1 MTRMTAKVARTGHL
15 FAVLLILMSI
25 LTGLVTSGSSVV
37 TATANIRPTYKTNT
51 NGTYPENSW
60 QVTGQQNVINQRG
73 GGQVSGWDNNTTWDG
88 DATNNTNSYL
98 KFGDPNNPDYQIR
111 KYAKE
116 TNTPGLYDVYLN
128 VKGNTQQNVKPVD
141 IVLVVDMSGSME
153 GDRADAVRDGI
164 FNFLQQITNAGIGD
178 YVNVGLVGYSSPNYL
193 STKTGIVKVD
203 MKAVSAQGQV
213 AALNGAV
220 KQTFQ
225 GGTFTQ
231 LGIRNGTDML
241 QSDTST
247 NQKMMILLTD
257 GVPTFSYHVTD
268 AIQNNNVVYGT
279 KFSTDM
285 DEPGSTSQLWTWTTE
300 WFGLFKQKTSYS
312 YSAGLSKISNTWPAT
327 LGEAKISKEKGI
339 TLHALGIQLDQD
351 NGYSDTSSNP
361 YMNRETVLTNMKLL
375 ATPGLYQDAS
385 SANDIQKYLQ
395 DRAQNVISEFDTV
408 NNATISDPIGSQF
421 QYNGTVDVKSIGTK
435 SIVKL
440 PTTNMTSNQLNV
452 SDMSLG
458 AGEEVQFHYQVRLN
472 TETNDFKP
480 DYWYQM
486 NGETLLT
493 PKAGAAAVDF
503 GIPSGRAPATTVYV
517 QKQWR
522 QLSNQSLPDTLN
534 VTVQRKVAD
543 GSLDLN
549 WQQTLV
555 LKKADNWKASFT
567 APAYNNQG
575 QSFSYVVKSEDAS
588 GIDLSSF
595 ISSQNM
601 DQQTATLTLTNQQ
614 YGFQFQKKTTD
625 GTDLSAD
632 QLKATQFNLTQYS
645 DNSFQQVSKT
655 NAITST
661 DLQALAPGYYGI
673 QEAAAPTGY
682 QLDGTTYLF
691 QLTSD
696 GQWQYHG
703 TKDNVT
709 SGSVING
716 QQTLNPVG
724 DKSDDFTVTGNHQ
737 QILKLT
743 KYDEPKPSMTLR
755 VIKQDNQSQYL
766 AGAAFTLQ
774 PSAGEA
780 ETITSSAT
788 SEGQAFTTKL
798 IADGTYTMSETKVPD
813 GYQSN
818 PAKIAIQVATTGK
831 QATVTIDGE
840 ALKPGESK
848 NGYTLAIDG
857 STITL
862 QAINQPLAILPHTG
876 GQGYQRLLGIA
887 LGLIS
892 AAFLLL
898 LVVLIKRRVV
908 KQHD

>member
-1 MTRMTAKVARTGHL
+1 MTKMTAKVARTGHL
-15 FAVLLILMSI
+15 FAVLLILMSM

-37 TATANIRPTYKTNT
+37 TAAANIRPTYQTDA
-51 NGTYPENSW
+51 NGTYPTNSW

-73 GGQVSGWDNNTTWDG
+73 GDQVSGWDNNTTWDG
-88 DATNNTNSYL
+88 DATNTTNSYL

-153 GDRADAVRDGI
+153 SNSSGTNRAGAVRTGVK
-164 FNFLQQITNAGIGD
+164 NFLTSIQNAGLGN
-178 YVNVGLVGYSSPNYL
+178 YVNVGLIGFSSPGYIGGK
-193 STKTGIVKVD
+193 SGYISVKLG
-203 MKAVSAQGQV
+203 KAGNASQQQAI
-213 AALNGAV
+213 NGALSPR
-220 KQTFQ
+220 FQ
-225 GGTFTQ
+225 GGTYTQ
-231 LGIRNGTDML
+231 IGLRQGSAML
-241 QSDTST
+241 NADASG
-247 NQKMMILLTD
+247 NKKMMILLTD
-257 GVPTFSYHVTD
+257 GVPTFSNEVINSEWINGTL
-268 AIQNNNVVYGT
+268 YGT
-279 KFSTDM
+279 NFGSSR
-285 DEPGSTSQLWTWTTE
+285 DEPGNTAQLGWPYIDSS
-300 WFGLFKQKTSYS
+300 GNRIYD
-312 YSAGLSKISNTWPAT
+312 TWPAT
-327 LGEAKISKEKGI
+327 LGEAKKAKDSGNEV
-339 TLHALGIQLDQD
+339 HALGIQLADD
-351 NGYSDTSSNP
+351 RK
-361 YMNRETVLTNMKLL
+361 YMTKEKIRQNMQLITNSPDLYEDADSADAVEAYLNNQAKDIIKNFNTVTD
-375 ATPGLYQDAS
+375 G
-385 SANDIQKYLQ
+385 
-395 DRAQNVISEFDTV
+395 
-408 NNATISDPIGSQF
+408 TITDPIGTQF
-421 QYNGTVDVKSIGTK
+421 QYANNQTTVTSVGKQAVPASE
-435 SIVKL
+435 L
-440 PTTNMTSNQLNV
+440 PSAAIQDGQLTVNH
-452 SDMSLG
+452 MNLG
-458 AGEEVQFHYQVRLN
+458 QDQEVQIHYQVRIK
-472 TETNDFKP
+472 TEDAGFKP
-480 DYWYQM
+480 DFWYQM

-543 GSLDLN
+543 GSLDPN

-625 GTDLSAD
+625 GTDLSTD
-632 QLKATQFNLTQYS
+632 QLKAMQFNLTQYS
-645 DNSFQQVSKT
+645 DNSFQQASKT

-661 DLQALAPGYYGI
+661 DLQALAPGYYSI

-724 DKSDDFTVTGNHQ
+724 DKSDDFTVTGVHQ
-737 QILKLT
+737 QILTLT

-755 VIKQDNQSQYL
+755 VIKQDNQTQYL

-788 SEGQAFTTKL
+788 SEGQAFATKL
-798 IADGTYTMSETKVPD
+798 VADGTYTMSETKAPD

-831 QATVTIDGE
+831 EATVTIDGE

>member
-1 MTRMTAKVARTGHL
+1 VTRMTAKVARTGHL
-15 FAVLLILMSI
+15 FAVLLTLMSM

-37 TATANIRPTYKTNT
+37 TATANIRPTYKTNA

-73 GGQVSGWDNNTTWDG
+73 GDQVSGWDNNTTWDG
-88 DATNNTNSYL
+88 DATNTTNSYL

-153 GDRADAVRDGI
+153 SNSSGTNRAGAVRTGVK
-164 FNFLQQITNAGIGD
+164 NFLTSIQNAGLGN
-178 YVNVGLVGYSSPNYL
+178 YVNVGLIGFSSPGYIGGE
-193 STKTGIVKVD
+193 SGYISVKLG
-203 MKAVSAQGQV
+203 KAGNASQQQAING
-213 AALNGAV
+213 ALNPR
-220 KQTFQ
+220 FQ
-225 GGTFTQ
+225 GGTYTQ
-231 LGIRNGTDML
+231 IGLRQGSAML
-241 QSDTST
+241 NADTSG
-247 NQKMMILLTD
+247 NKKMMILLTD
-257 GVPTFSYHVTD
+257 GVPTFSNKVINSEWINGTL
-268 AIQNNNVVYGT
+268 YGT
-279 KFSTDM
+279 NFGSRR
-285 DEPGSTSQLWTWTTE
+285 DEPSDTAQLRWPYTDSSGNTI
-300 WFGLFKQKTSYS
+300 YD
-312 YSAGLSKISNTWPAT
+312 TWPAT
-327 LGEAKISKEKGI
+327 LGEAKNAKDSGNEV
-339 TLHALGIQLDQD
+339 HALGIQLADDRQ
-351 NGYSDTSSNP
+351 
-361 YMNRETVLTNMKLL
+361 YMTKEKIRQNMQLITNSPDLYEDADSADAVEAYLNNQAKDIIKNFNTVTD
-375 ATPGLYQDAS
+375 G
-385 SANDIQKYLQ
+385 
-395 DRAQNVISEFDTV
+395 
-408 NNATISDPIGSQF
+408 TITDPIGTQF
-421 QYNGTVDVKSIGTK
+421 QYANNQATVTSVGKQTVPASE
-435 SIVKL
+435 L
-440 PTTNMTSNQLNV
+440 PSAAIQDGQLTVNH
-452 SDMSLG
+452 MNLG
-458 AGEEVQFHYQVRLN
+458 QDQEVQIHYQVRIK
-472 TETNDFKP
+472 TEDAGFKP
-480 DYWYQM
+480 DFWYQM

-543 GSLDLN
+543 GSLDPN

-632 QLKATQFNLTQYS
+632 QLKAMQFNLTQYS
-645 DNSFQQVSKT
+645 DNSFQQASKT

-724 DKSDDFTVTGNHQ
+724 DKSDDFTVTGDHQ
-737 QILKLT
+737 QILTLT

-788 SEGQAFTTKL
+788 SEGQAFATKL
-798 IADGTYTMSETKVPD
+798 IADGTYTMSETKAPD

-831 QATVTIDGE
+831 EATVTIDGE

-848 NGYTLAIDG
+848 NGYTLATDG

>member
-1 MTRMTAKVARTGHL
+1 MTKMTAKVARTGHL
-15 FAVLLILMSI
+15 FAVLLILMSM

-37 TATANIRPTYKTNT
+37 TAAANIRPTYQTDA
-51 NGTYPENSW
+51 NGTYPTNSW

-73 GGQVSGWDNNTTWDG
+73 GDQVSGWDNNTTWDG
-88 DATNNTNSYL
+88 DATNTTNSYL

-153 GDRADAVRDGI
+153 SNSSGTNRAGAVRTGVK
-164 FNFLQQITNAGIGD
+164 NFLTSIQNAGLGN
-178 YVNVGLVGYSSPNYL
+178 YVNVGLIGFSSPGYIGGK
-193 STKTGIVKVD
+193 SGYISVKLG
-203 MKAVSAQGQV
+203 KAGNASQQQAI
-213 AALNGAV
+213 NGALSPR
-220 KQTFQ
+220 FQ
-225 GGTFTQ
+225 GGTYTQ
-231 LGIRNGTDML
+231 IGLRQGSAML
-241 QSDTST
+241 NADASG
-247 NQKMMILLTD
+247 NKKMMILLTD
-257 GVPTFSYHVTD
+257 GVPTFSNEVINSEWINGTL
-268 AIQNNNVVYGT
+268 YGT
-279 KFSTDM
+279 NFGSSR
-285 DEPGSTSQLWTWTTE
+285 DEPGNTAQLGWPYIDSS
-300 WFGLFKQKTSYS
+300 GNRIYD
-312 YSAGLSKISNTWPAT
+312 TWPAT
-327 LGEAKISKEKGI
+327 LGEAKKAKDSGNEV
-339 TLHALGIQLDQD
+339 HALGIQLADD
-351 NGYSDTSSNP
+351 GH
-361 YMNRETVLTNMKLL
+361 YMTKEKIRRNMQLITNSPDLYKDADSADAVEAYLNNQAKDIIKKFNTVTD
-375 ATPGLYQDAS
+375 G
-385 SANDIQKYLQ
+385 
-395 DRAQNVISEFDTV
+395 
-408 NNATISDPIGSQF
+408 TITDPIGTQF
-421 QYNGTVDVKSIGTK
+421 QYANNQATVTSVGKQTVPASE
-435 SIVKL
+435 L
-440 PTTNMTSNQLNV
+440 PSAAIQDGQLTVNH
-452 SDMSLG
+452 MNLG
-458 AGEEVQFHYQVRLN
+458 QDQEVQIHYQVRIK
-472 TETNDFKP
+472 TEDAGFKP
-480 DYWYQM
+480 DFWYQM

-543 GSLDLN
+543 GSLDPN

-632 QLKATQFNLTQYS
+632 QLKAMQFNLTQYS
-645 DNSFQQVSKT
+645 DNSFQQASKT

-724 DKSDDFTVTGNHQ
+724 DKSDDFTVTGDHQ
-737 QILKLT
+737 QILTLT

-774 PSAGEA
+774 PSAGES

-788 SEGQAFTTKL
+788 SEGQAFATKL
-798 IADGTYTMSETKVPD
+798 IADGTYTMSETKAPD

-831 QATVTIDGE
+831 EATVTIDGE

-857 STITL
+857 STVTL

>member
-15 FAVLLILMSI
+15 FAVLLILMSM

-37 TATANIRPTYKTNT
+37 TATANIRPTYKTNA

-73 GGQVSGWDNNTTWDG
+73 GDQVSGWDNNTTWDG
-88 DATNNTNSYL
+88 DATNTTNSYL
-98 KFGDPNNPDYQIR
+98 KFGDRNNPDYQIR

-153 GDRADAVRDGI
+153 FNRYNTNRAGAVRTGVK
-164 FNFLQQITNAGIGD
+164 NFLTSIQNAGLGN
-178 YVNVGLVGYSSPNYL
+178 YVNVGLIGFSSPGYIGDE
-193 STKTGIVKVD
+193 SGYISVKLG
-203 MKAVSAQGQV
+203 KAGNASQQQAI
-213 AALNGAV
+213 NGALSPR
-220 KQTFQ
+220 FQ
-225 GGTFTQ
+225 GGTYTQ
-231 LGIRNGTDML
+231 IGLRQGSAML
-241 QSDTST
+241 NADTSG
-247 NQKMMILLTD
+247 NKKMMILLTD
-257 GVPTFSYHVTD
+257 GVPTFSNKVINSEWINGTL
-268 AIQNNNVVYGT
+268 YGT
-279 KFSTDM
+279 NFGSRR
-285 DEPGSTSQLWTWTTE
+285 DEPSDTAQLRWPYTDSSGNTI
-300 WFGLFKQKTSYS
+300 YD
-312 YSAGLSKISNTWPAT
+312 TWPAT
-327 LGEAKISKEKGI
+327 LGEAKKAKDSGNEV
-339 TLHALGIQLDQD
+339 HALGIQLADDRQ
-351 NGYSDTSSNP
+351 
-361 YMNRETVLTNMKLL
+361 YMTKEKIRQNMQLITNSPDLYEDADSADAVEAYLNNQAKDIIKNFNTVTD
-375 ATPGLYQDAS
+375 G
-385 SANDIQKYLQ
+385 
-395 DRAQNVISEFDTV
+395 
-408 NNATISDPIGSQF
+408 TITDPIGTQF
-421 QYNGTVDVKSIGTK
+421 QYANNQATVTSVGKQTVPASE
-435 SIVKL
+435 L
-440 PTTNMTSNQLNV
+440 PSAAIQDGQLTVNHMNLGQNQ
-452 SDMSLG
+452 
-458 AGEEVQFHYQVRLN
+458 EVQIHYQVRIK
-472 TETNDFKP
+472 TEDAGFEPDF
-480 DYWYQM
+480 WYQM

-543 GSLDLN
+543 GSLDPN

-632 QLKATQFNLTQYS
+632 QLKAMQFNLTQYS

-682 QLDGTTYLF
+682 QLDGTMYLF

-724 DKSDDFTVTGNHQ
+724 DKSDDFTVTGDHQ
-737 QILKLT
+737 QILTLT

-788 SEGQAFTTKL
+788 SEGQAFATKL
-798 IADGTYTMSETKVPD
+798 VADGTYTMSETKAPD

-831 QATVTIDGE
+831 EATVTIDGE

>member
-15 FAVLLILMSI
+15 FAVLLILMSM

-37 TATANIRPTYKTNT
+37 TATANIRPTYKTNA

-73 GGQVSGWDNNTTWDG
+73 GDQVSGWDNNTTWDG
-88 DATNNTNSYL
+88 DATNTTNSYL

-153 GDRADAVRDGI
+153 FNRYNTNRAGAVRTGVK
-164 FNFLQQITNAGIGD
+164 NFLTSIQNAGLGN
-178 YVNVGLVGYSSPNYL
+178 YVNVGLIGFSSPGYIGGE
-193 STKTGIVKVD
+193 SGYISVKLG
-203 MKAVSAQGQV
+203 KAGNASQQQAING
-213 AALNGAV
+213 ALNPR
-220 KQTFQ
+220 FQ
-225 GGTFTQ
+225 GGTYTQ
-231 LGIRNGTDML
+231 IGLRQGSAML
-241 QSDTST
+241 NADTSG
-247 NQKMMILLTD
+247 NKKMMILLTD
-257 GVPTFSYHVTD
+257 GVPTFSNKVINSEWINGTL
-268 AIQNNNVVYGT
+268 YGT
-279 KFSTDM
+279 NFGSRR
-285 DEPGSTSQLWTWTTE
+285 DEPSDTAQLRWPYTDSSGNTI
-300 WFGLFKQKTSYS
+300 YD
-312 YSAGLSKISNTWPAT
+312 TWPAT
-327 LGEAKISKEKGI
+327 LGEAKNAKDSGNEV
-339 TLHALGIQLDQD
+339 HALGIQLADDRQ
-351 NGYSDTSSNP
+351 
-361 YMNRETVLTNMKLL
+361 YMTKEKIRQNMQLITNSPDLYEDADSADAVEAYLNNQAKDIIKNFNTVTD
-375 ATPGLYQDAS
+375 G
-385 SANDIQKYLQ
+385 
-395 DRAQNVISEFDTV
+395 
-408 NNATISDPIGSQF
+408 TITDPIGTQF
-421 QYNGTVDVKSIGTK
+421 QYANNQATVTSVGKQTVPASE
-435 SIVKL
+435 L
-440 PTTNMTSNQLNV
+440 PSAAIQDGQLTVNH
-452 SDMSLG
+452 MNLG
-458 AGEEVQFHYQVRLN
+458 QDQEVQIHYQVRIK
-472 TETNDFKP
+472 TEDAGFKP
-480 DYWYQM
+480 DFWYQM

-543 GSLDLN
+543 GSLDPN

-632 QLKATQFNLTQYS
+632 QLKAMQFNLTQYS

-724 DKSDDFTVTGNHQ
+724 DKSDDFTVTGDHQ
-737 QILKLT
+737 QILTLT

-788 SEGQAFTTKL
+788 SEGQAFATKL
-798 IADGTYTMSETKVPD
+798 VADGTYTMSETKAPD

-831 QATVTIDGE
+831 EATVTIDGE

>member
-1 MTRMTAKVARTGHL
+1 MMKKKIIALLSIFSLLNVVITPLVAIASSPMQTTIETDPYLKENDLDVPSLNSNNLLKVASMFHIFANEASLSADTNGNLAVETLHTSNNFGTRGQGSSYNLTTGDVYYIQNITSPL
-15 FAVLLILMSI
+15 SSNAFRNTQFNRVVLGSGLTLSSTEGKVIINGTSFDSLLPDNVLSEASNNQYINFGNVFESLIQTSKFLSDQQTSSEVIANYSDMNNRYIDLSNGSSTSGITYVNIPYEYLTQPQPITIRGLSSNKSGKTVVINVLGQPFGALNIQTQINLIYDDLSSPLPNSEQHNEPNHVLWNFGVGVQTLNFTSGRFMGSI
-25 LTGLVTSGSSVV
+25 LAPNSTINAGVNIDGNLV
-37 TATANIRPTYKTNT
+37 ANIVNI
-51 NGTYPENSW
+51 
-60 QVTGQQNVINQRG
+60 VG
-73 GGQVSGWDNNTTWDG
+73 GETHRWDLW
-88 DATNNTNSYL
+88 
-98 KFGDPNNPDYQIR
+98 
-111 KYAKE
+111 
-116 TNTPGLYDVYLN
+116 
-128 VKGNTQQNVKPVD
+128 
-141 IVLVVDMSGSME
+141 
-153 GDRADAVRDGI
+153 
-164 FNFLQQITNAGIGD
+164 
-178 YVNVGLVGYSSPNYL
+178 SS
-193 STKTGIVKVD
+193 
-203 MKAVSAQGQV
+203 
-213 AALNGAV
+213 
-220 KQTFQ
+220 
-225 GGTFTQ
+225 
-231 LGIRNGTDML
+231 
-241 QSDTST
+241 
-247 NQKMMILLTD
+247 
-257 GVPTFSYHVTD
+257 
-268 AIQNNNVVYGT
+268 
-279 KFSTDM
+279 
-285 DEPGSTSQLWTWTTE
+285 TTE
-300 WFGLFKQKTSYS
+300 PS
-312 YSAGLSKISNTWPAT
+312 
-327 LGEAKISKEKGI
+327 
-339 TLHALGIQLDQD
+339 
-351 NGYSDTSSNP
+351 
-361 YMNRETVLTNMKLL
+361 
-375 ATPGLYQDAS
+375 
-385 SANDIQKYLQ
+385 
-395 DRAQNVISEFDTV
+395 
-408 NNATISDPIGSQF
+408 
-421 QYNGTVDVKSIGTK
+421 
-435 SIVKL
+435 
-440 PTTNMTSNQLNV
+440 TT
-452 SDMSLG
+452 
-458 AGEEVQFHYQVRLN
+458 E
-472 TETNDFKP
+472 
-480 DYWYQM
+480 
-486 NGETLLT
+486 
-493 PKAGAAAVDF
+493 
-503 GIPSGRAPATTVYV
+503 PSTTVYV

-632 QLKATQFNLTQYS
+632 QLKAMQFNLIQYS

-673 QEAAAPTGY
+673 QEASAPTGY
-682 QLDGTTYLF
+682 QLDGTTFLF

-724 DKSDDFTVTGNHQ
+724 GKSDDFTVTGNHQ
-737 QILKLT
+737 QILTLT

-788 SEGQAFTTKL
+788 SEGQAFATKL
-798 IADGTYTMSETKVPD
+798 IADGTYTMSETKAPD

-831 QATVTIDGE
+831 GATVTIDGE

-862 QAINQPLAILPHTG
+862 QAINQPLAILPHLG

>member
-1 MTRMTAKVARTGHL
+1 M
-15 FAVLLILMSI
+15 
-25 LTGLVTSGSSVV
+25 
-37 TATANIRPTYKTNT
+37 
-51 NGTYPENSW
+51 
-60 QVTGQQNVINQRG
+60 
-73 GGQVSGWDNNTTWDG
+73 
-88 DATNNTNSYL
+88 
-98 KFGDPNNPDYQIR
+98 
-111 KYAKE
+111 
-116 TNTPGLYDVYLN
+116 
-128 VKGNTQQNVKPVD
+128 
-141 IVLVVDMSGSME
+141 
-153 GDRADAVRDGI
+153 
-164 FNFLQQITNAGIGD
+164 
-178 YVNVGLVGYSSPNYL
+178 
-193 STKTGIVKVD
+193 
-203 MKAVSAQGQV
+203 
-213 AALNGAV
+213 
-220 KQTFQ
+220 
-225 GGTFTQ
+225 
-231 LGIRNGTDML
+231 
-241 QSDTST
+241 
-247 NQKMMILLTD
+247 
-257 GVPTFSYHVTD
+257 
-268 AIQNNNVVYGT
+268 
-279 KFSTDM
+279 
-285 DEPGSTSQLWTWTTE
+285 
-300 WFGLFKQKTSYS
+300 
-312 YSAGLSKISNTWPAT
+312 
-327 LGEAKISKEKGI
+327 
-339 TLHALGIQLDQD
+339 
-351 NGYSDTSSNP
+351 
-361 YMNRETVLTNMKLL
+361 
-375 ATPGLYQDAS
+375 
-385 SANDIQKYLQ
+385 
-395 DRAQNVISEFDTV
+395 
-408 NNATISDPIGSQF
+408 
-421 QYNGTVDVKSIGTK
+421 
-435 SIVKL
+435 
-440 PTTNMTSNQLNV
+440 
-452 SDMSLG
+452 
-458 AGEEVQFHYQVRLN
+458 
-472 TETNDFKP
+472 
-480 DYWYQM
+480 
-486 NGETLLT
+486 
-493 PKAGAAAVDF
+493 
-503 GIPSGRAPATTVYV
+503 
-517 QKQWR
+517 
-522 QLSNQSLPDTLN
+522 
-534 VTVQRKVAD
+534 QRKVAD
-543 GSLDLN
+543 GSLDPN

-632 QLKATQFNLTQYS
+632 QLKAMQFNLTQYS
-645 DNSFQQVSKT
+645 DNSFQQASKT

-691 QLTSD
+691 RLTSD

-724 DKSDDFTVTGNHQ
+724 DKSDDFTVTGDHQ
-737 QILKLT
+737 QILTLT
-743 KYDEPKPSMTLR
+743 KYDEPKPSMALR
-755 VIKQDNQSQYL
+755 VIKQDNQTQYL

-788 SEGQAFTTKL
+788 SEGQAFATKL
-798 IADGTYTMSETKVPD
+798 IADGTYTMSETKAPD

-831 QATVTIDGE
+831 ETTVTIDGE

>member
-1 MTRMTAKVARTGHL
+1 VTKMTAKVARTGHL
-15 FAVLLILMSI
+15 FAVLLILMSM

-37 TATANIRPTYKTNT
+37 TAAANIRPTYQTDA
-51 NGTYPENSW
+51 NGTYPTNSW

-73 GGQVSGWDNNTTWDG
+73 GDQVSGWDNNTTWDG
-88 DATNNTNSYL
+88 DATNTTNSYL

-153 GDRADAVRDGI
+153 SNSSGTNRAGAVRTGVK
-164 FNFLQQITNAGIGD
+164 NFLTSIQNAGLGN
-178 YVNVGLVGYSSPNYL
+178 YVNVGLIGFSSPGYIGGK
-193 STKTGIVKVD
+193 SGYISVKLG
-203 MKAVSAQGQV
+203 KAGNASQQQAI
-213 AALNGAV
+213 NGALSPR
-220 KQTFQ
+220 FQ
-225 GGTFTQ
+225 GGTYTQ
-231 LGIRNGTDML
+231 IGLRQGSAML
-241 QSDTST
+241 NADASG
-247 NQKMMILLTD
+247 NKKMMILLTD
-257 GVPTFSYHVTD
+257 GVPTFSNEVINSEWINGTL
-268 AIQNNNVVYGT
+268 YGT
-279 KFSTDM
+279 NFGSSR
-285 DEPGSTSQLWTWTTE
+285 DEPGNTAQLGWPYIDSS
-300 WFGLFKQKTSYS
+300 GNRIYD
-312 YSAGLSKISNTWPAT
+312 TWPAT
-327 LGEAKISKEKGI
+327 LGEAKKAKDSGNEV
-339 TLHALGIQLDQD
+339 HALGIQLADD
-351 NGYSDTSSNP
+351 RK
-361 YMNRETVLTNMKLL
+361 YMTKEKIRQNMQLITNSPDLYEDADSADAVEAYLNNQAKDIIKNFNTVTD
-375 ATPGLYQDAS
+375 G
-385 SANDIQKYLQ
+385 
-395 DRAQNVISEFDTV
+395 
-408 NNATISDPIGSQF
+408 TITDPIGTQF
-421 QYNGTVDVKSIGTK
+421 QYANNQTTVTSVGKQAVPASE
-435 SIVKL
+435 L
-440 PTTNMTSNQLNV
+440 PSAAIQDGQLTVNH
-452 SDMSLG
+452 MNLG
-458 AGEEVQFHYQVRLN
+458 QDQEVQIHYQVRIK
-472 TETNDFKP
+472 TEDAGFKP
-480 DYWYQM
+480 DFWYQM

-543 GSLDLN
+543 GSLDPN

-625 GTDLSAD
+625 GTDLSTD
-632 QLKATQFNLTQYS
+632 QLKAMQFNLTQYS
-645 DNSFQQVSKT
+645 DNSFQQASKT

-724 DKSDDFTVTGNHQ
+724 DKSDDFTVTGDHQ
-737 QILKLT
+737 QILTLT

-755 VIKQDNQSQYL
+755 VIKQDNQTQYL

-788 SEGQAFTTKL
+788 SEGQAFATKL
-798 IADGTYTMSETKVPD
+798 VADGTYTMSETKAPD

-831 QATVTIDGE
+831 EATVTIDGE

>member
-15 FAVLLILMSI
+15 FAVLLTLMSM

-37 TATANIRPTYKTNT
+37 TATANIRPTYKTNA

-73 GGQVSGWDNNTTWDG
+73 GDQVSGWDNNTTWDG
-88 DATNNTNSYL
+88 DATNTTNSYL

-153 GDRADAVRDGI
+153 FNRYNTNRAGAVRTGVK
-164 FNFLQQITNAGIGD
+164 NFLTSIQNAGLGN
-178 YVNVGLVGYSSPNYL
+178 YVNVGLIGFSSPGYIGGE
-193 STKTGIVKVD
+193 SGYISVKLG
-203 MKAVSAQGQV
+203 KAGNASQQQAING
-213 AALNGAV
+213 ALNPR
-220 KQTFQ
+220 FQ
-225 GGTFTQ
+225 GGTYTQ
-231 LGIRNGTDML
+231 IGLRQGSAML
-241 QSDTST
+241 NADTSG
-247 NQKMMILLTD
+247 NKKMMILLTD
-257 GVPTFSYHVTD
+257 GVPTFSNKVINSEWINGTL
-268 AIQNNNVVYGT
+268 YGT
-279 KFSTDM
+279 NFGSRR
-285 DEPGSTSQLWTWTTE
+285 DEPSDTAQLRWPYTDSSGNTI
-300 WFGLFKQKTSYS
+300 YD
-312 YSAGLSKISNTWPAT
+312 TWPAT
-327 LGEAKISKEKGI
+327 LGEAKNAKDSGNEV
-339 TLHALGIQLDQD
+339 HALGIQLADDRQYMTKEKIRQ
-351 NGYSDTSSNP
+351 NMQLITNSP
-361 YMNRETVLTNMKLL
+361 YLYKDADSADAVEAYLNNQAKDIIKNFNTVTD
-375 ATPGLYQDAS
+375 G
-385 SANDIQKYLQ
+385 
-395 DRAQNVISEFDTV
+395 
-408 NNATISDPIGSQF
+408 TITDPIGTQF
-421 QYNGTVDVKSIGTK
+421 QYANNQATVTSVGKQTVPASE
-435 SIVKL
+435 L
-440 PTTNMTSNQLNV
+440 PSAAIQDGQLTVNH
-452 SDMSLG
+452 MNLG
-458 AGEEVQFHYQVRLN
+458 QDQEVQIHYQVRIK
-472 TETNDFKP
+472 TEDAGFKP
-480 DYWYQM
+480 DFWYQM

-543 GSLDLN
+543 GSLDPN

-632 QLKATQFNLTQYS
+632 QLKAMQFNLTQYS

-682 QLDGTTYLF
+682 QLDGTMYLF

-724 DKSDDFTVTGNHQ
+724 DKSDDFTVTGDHQ
-737 QILKLT
+737 QILTLT

-788 SEGQAFTTKL
+788 SEGQAFATKL
-798 IADGTYTMSETKVPD
+798 IADGTYTMSETKAPD

-831 QATVTIDGE
+831 EATVTIDGE

>member
-15 FAVLLILMSI
+15 FAVLLILMSM

-37 TATANIRPTYKTNT
+37 TATANIRPTYKTNA

-73 GGQVSGWDNNTTWDG
+73 GDQVSGWDNNTTWDG
-88 DATNNTNSYL
+88 DATNTTNSYL

-153 GDRADAVRDGI
+153 SNRWGTNRAGAVRTGVK
-164 FNFLQQITNAGIGD
+164 NFLTSIQNAGLGN
-178 YVNVGLVGYSSPNYL
+178 YVNVGLIGFSSPGYIGGE
-193 STKTGIVKVD
+193 SGYISVKLG
-203 MKAVSAQGQV
+203 KAGNASQQQAING
-213 AALNGAV
+213 ALNPR
-220 KQTFQ
+220 FQ
-225 GGTFTQ
+225 GGTYTQ
-231 LGIRNGTDML
+231 IGLRQGSAML
-241 QSDTST
+241 NADTSG
-247 NQKMMILLTD
+247 NKKMMILLTD
-257 GVPTFSYHVTD
+257 GVPTFSNKVINSEWINGTL
-268 AIQNNNVVYGT
+268 YGT
-279 KFSTDM
+279 NFGSRR
-285 DEPGSTSQLWTWTTE
+285 DEPSDTAQLRWPYTDSSGNTI
-300 WFGLFKQKTSYS
+300 YD
-312 YSAGLSKISNTWPAT
+312 TWPAT
-327 LGEAKISKEKGI
+327 LGEAKNAKDSGNEV
-339 TLHALGIQLDQD
+339 HALGIQLADDRQ
-351 NGYSDTSSNP
+351 
-361 YMNRETVLTNMKLL
+361 YMTKEKIRQNMQLITNSPDLYEDADSADAVEAYLNNQAKDIIKNFNTVTD
-375 ATPGLYQDAS
+375 G
-385 SANDIQKYLQ
+385 
-395 DRAQNVISEFDTV
+395 
-408 NNATISDPIGSQF
+408 TITDPIGTQF
-421 QYNGTVDVKSIGTK
+421 QYANNQATVTSVGKQTVPASE
-435 SIVKL
+435 L
-440 PTTNMTSNQLNV
+440 PSAAIQDGQLTVNH
-452 SDMSLG
+452 MNLG
-458 AGEEVQFHYQVRLN
+458 QDQEVQIHYQVRIK
-472 TETNDFKP
+472 TEDAGFKP
-480 DYWYQM
+480 DFWYQM

-543 GSLDLN
+543 GSLDPN

-632 QLKATQFNLTQYS
+632 QLKAMQFNLTQYS

-682 QLDGTTYLF
+682 QLDGTMYLF

-724 DKSDDFTVTGNHQ
+724 DKSDDFTVTGDHQ
-737 QILKLT
+737 QILTLT

-788 SEGQAFTTKL
+788 SEGQAFATKL
-798 IADGTYTMSETKVPD
+798 VADGTYTMSETKAPD

-831 QATVTIDGE
+831 EATVTIDGE

>member
-15 FAVLLILMSI
+15 FAVLLILMSM

-37 TATANIRPTYKTNT
+37 TATANIRPTYKTNA

-73 GGQVSGWDNNTTWDG
+73 GDQVSGWDNNTTWDG
-88 DATNNTNSYL
+88 DATNTTNSYL

-153 GDRADAVRDGI
+153 FNRYNTNRAGAVRTGVK
-164 FNFLQQITNAGIGD
+164 NFLTSIQNAGLGN
-178 YVNVGLVGYSSPNYL
+178 YVNVGLIGFSSPGYIGGE
-193 STKTGIVKVD
+193 SGYISVKLG
-203 MKAVSAQGQV
+203 KAGNASQQQAING
-213 AALNGAV
+213 ALNPR
-220 KQTFQ
+220 FQ
-225 GGTFTQ
+225 GGTYTQ
-231 LGIRNGTDML
+231 IGLRQGSAML
-241 QSDTST
+241 NADTSG
-247 NQKMMILLTD
+247 NKKMMILLTD
-257 GVPTFSYHVTD
+257 GVPTFSNKVINSEWINGTL
-268 AIQNNNVVYGT
+268 YGT
-279 KFSTDM
+279 NFGSRR
-285 DEPGSTSQLWTWTTE
+285 DEPSDTAQLRWPYTDSSGNTI
-300 WFGLFKQKTSYS
+300 YD
-312 YSAGLSKISNTWPAT
+312 TWPAT
-327 LGEAKISKEKGI
+327 LGEAKNAKDSGNEV
-339 TLHALGIQLDQD
+339 HALGIQLADDRQ
-351 NGYSDTSSNP
+351 
-361 YMNRETVLTNMKLL
+361 YMTKEKIRQNMQLITNSPDLYEDADSADAVEAYLNNQAKDIIKNFNTVTD
-375 ATPGLYQDAS
+375 G
-385 SANDIQKYLQ
+385 
-395 DRAQNVISEFDTV
+395 
-408 NNATISDPIGSQF
+408 TITDPIGTQF
-421 QYNGTVDVKSIGTK
+421 QYANNQATVTSVGKQTVPASE
-435 SIVKL
+435 L
-440 PTTNMTSNQLNV
+440 PSAAIQDGQLTVNH
-452 SDMSLG
+452 MNLG
-458 AGEEVQFHYQVRLN
+458 QDQEVQIHYQVRIK
-472 TETNDFKP
+472 TEDAGFKP
-480 DYWYQM
+480 DFWYQM

-503 GIPSGRAPATTVYV
+503 GIHSGRAPATTVYV

-543 GSLDLN
+543 GSLDPN

-632 QLKATQFNLTQYS
+632 QLKAMQFNLTQYS

-682 QLDGTTYLF
+682 QLDGTMYLF

-724 DKSDDFTVTGNHQ
+724 DKSDDFTVTGDHQ
-737 QILKLT
+737 QILTLT

-788 SEGQAFTTKL
+788 SEGQAFATKL
-798 IADGTYTMSETKVPD
+798 VADGTYTMSETKAPD

-831 QATVTIDGE
+831 EATVTIDGE

>member
-1 MTRMTAKVARTGHL
+1 MMKKKIIALLSIFSLLNVVITPLVAIASSPMQTTIETDPYLKENDLDVPSLNSNNLLKVASMFHIFANEASLSADTNGNLAVETLHTSNNFGTRGQGSSYNLTTGDVYYIQNITSPLSSNAFRNTQFNRVVLGSGLTLSSTEGKVIINGTSFDSLLPDNVLSEASNNQYINFGNVFESLIQTSKFLSDQQTSSEVIANYSDMNNRYIDLSNGSSTSGITYVNIPYEYLTQPQPITIRGLSSNKSGKTVVINVLGQPFGALNIQTQINLIYDDLSSHL
-15 FAVLLILMSI
+15 PNSEQHNEPNHVLWNFGVGVQTLNFTSGRFMGSI
-25 LTGLVTSGSSVV
+25 LAPNSTINAGVNIDGNLV
-37 TATANIRPTYKTNT
+37 ANIVNI
-51 NGTYPENSW
+51 
-60 QVTGQQNVINQRG
+60 VG
-73 GGQVSGWDNNTTWDG
+73 GETHRWDLW
-88 DATNNTNSYL
+88 
-98 KFGDPNNPDYQIR
+98 
-111 KYAKE
+111 
-116 TNTPGLYDVYLN
+116 
-128 VKGNTQQNVKPVD
+128 
-141 IVLVVDMSGSME
+141 
-153 GDRADAVRDGI
+153 
-164 FNFLQQITNAGIGD
+164 
-178 YVNVGLVGYSSPNYL
+178 SS
-193 STKTGIVKVD
+193 
-203 MKAVSAQGQV
+203 
-213 AALNGAV
+213 
-220 KQTFQ
+220 
-225 GGTFTQ
+225 
-231 LGIRNGTDML
+231 
-241 QSDTST
+241 
-247 NQKMMILLTD
+247 
-257 GVPTFSYHVTD
+257 
-268 AIQNNNVVYGT
+268 
-279 KFSTDM
+279 
-285 DEPGSTSQLWTWTTE
+285 TTE
-300 WFGLFKQKTSYS
+300 PS
-312 YSAGLSKISNTWPAT
+312 
-327 LGEAKISKEKGI
+327 
-339 TLHALGIQLDQD
+339 
-351 NGYSDTSSNP
+351 
-361 YMNRETVLTNMKLL
+361 
-375 ATPGLYQDAS
+375 
-385 SANDIQKYLQ
+385 
-395 DRAQNVISEFDTV
+395 
-408 NNATISDPIGSQF
+408 
-421 QYNGTVDVKSIGTK
+421 
-435 SIVKL
+435 
-440 PTTNMTSNQLNV
+440 TTEPST
-452 SDMSLG
+452 
-458 AGEEVQFHYQVRLN
+458 
-472 TETNDFKP
+472 TE
-480 DYWYQM
+480 
-486 NGETLLT
+486 
-493 PKAGAAAVDF
+493 
-503 GIPSGRAPATTVYV
+503 PSTTVYV

-632 QLKATQFNLTQYS
+632 QLKAMQFNLIQYS

-673 QEAAAPTGY
+673 QEASAPTGY

-737 QILKLT
+737 QILTLT

-788 SEGQAFTTKL
+788 SEGQAFATKL
-798 IADGTYTMSETKVPD
+798 IADGTYTMSETKAPD

-831 QATVTIDGE
+831 GATVTIDGE

-862 QAINQPLAILPHTG
+862 QAINQPLAILPHLG

>member
-1 MTRMTAKVARTGHL
+1 MTAKVARTGHL
-15 FAVLLILMSI
+15 FAVLLILMSM

-37 TATANIRPTYKTNT
+37 TAAANIRPTYQTDA
-51 NGTYPENSW
+51 NGTYPTNSW

-73 GGQVSGWDNNTTWDG
+73 GDQVSGWDNNTTWDG
-88 DATNNTNSYL
+88 DATNTTNSYL

-153 GDRADAVRDGI
+153 SNSSGTNRAGAVRTGVK
-164 FNFLQQITNAGIGD
+164 NFLTSIQNAGLGN
-178 YVNVGLVGYSSPNYL
+178 YVNVGLIGFSSPGYIGGK
-193 STKTGIVKVD
+193 SGYISVKLG
-203 MKAVSAQGQV
+203 KAGNASQQQAI
-213 AALNGAV
+213 NGALSPR
-220 KQTFQ
+220 FQ
-225 GGTFTQ
+225 GGTYTQ
-231 LGIRNGTDML
+231 IGLRQGSAML
-241 QSDTST
+241 NADASG
-247 NQKMMILLTD
+247 NKKMMILLTD
-257 GVPTFSYHVTD
+257 GVPTFSNEVINSEWINGTL
-268 AIQNNNVVYGT
+268 YGT
-279 KFSTDM
+279 NFGSSR
-285 DEPGSTSQLWTWTTE
+285 DEPGNTAQLGWPYIDSS
-300 WFGLFKQKTSYS
+300 GNRIYD
-312 YSAGLSKISNTWPAT
+312 TWPAT
-327 LGEAKISKEKGI
+327 LGEAKKAKDSGNEV
-339 TLHALGIQLDQD
+339 HALGIQLADD
-351 NGYSDTSSNP
+351 RK
-361 YMNRETVLTNMKLL
+361 YMTKEKIRQNMQLITNSPDLYEDADSADAVEAYLNNQAKDIIKNFNTVTD
-375 ATPGLYQDAS
+375 G
-385 SANDIQKYLQ
+385 
-395 DRAQNVISEFDTV
+395 
-408 NNATISDPIGSQF
+408 TITDPIGTQF
-421 QYNGTVDVKSIGTK
+421 QYANNQTTVTSVGKQAVPASE
-435 SIVKL
+435 L
-440 PTTNMTSNQLNV
+440 PSAAIQDGQLTVNH
-452 SDMSLG
+452 MNLG
-458 AGEEVQFHYQVRLN
+458 QDQEVQIHYQVRIK
-472 TETNDFKP
+472 TEDAGFKP
-480 DYWYQM
+480 DFWYQM

-543 GSLDLN
+543 GSLDPN

-632 QLKATQFNLTQYS
+632 QLKAMQFNLTQYS
-645 DNSFQQVSKT
+645 DNSFQQASKT

-661 DLQALAPGYYGI
+661 DLQALAPGYYSI

-724 DKSDDFTVTGNHQ
+724 DKSDDFTVTGDHQ
-737 QILKLT
+737 QILTLT

-755 VIKQDNQSQYL
+755 VIKQDNQTQYL

-788 SEGQAFTTKL
+788 SEGQAFATKL
-798 IADGTYTMSETKVPD
+798 VADGTYTMSETKAPD

-831 QATVTIDGE
+831 EATVTIDGE

>member
-15 FAVLLILMSI
+15 FAVLLILMSM

-37 TATANIRPTYKTNT
+37 TATANIRPTYQTDA
-51 NGTYPENSW
+51 NGTYPTNSW

-73 GGQVSGWDNNTTWDG
+73 GDQVSGWDNNTIWNG
-88 DATNNTNSYL
+88 DATVNTNSYL

-153 GDRADAVRDGI
+153 SNRWGTDRAGAVRTGVK
-164 FNFLQQITNAGIGD
+164 NFLTSIQNAGLGN
-178 YVNVGLVGYSSPNYL
+178 YVNVGLIGFSSPGYIGGK
-193 STKTGIVKVD
+193 SGYISVKLG
-203 MKAVSAQGQV
+203 KAGNASQQQAI
-213 AALNGAV
+213 NGALSP
-220 KQTFQ
+220 KFQ
-225 GGTFTQ
+225 GGTYTQ
-231 LGIRNGTDML
+231 IGLRQGSAML
-241 QSDTST
+241 NADTSG
-247 NQKMMILLTD
+247 NKKMMILLTD
-257 GVPTFSYHVTD
+257 GVPTFSNEVINSEWINGTL
-268 AIQNNNVVYGT
+268 YGT
-279 KFSTDM
+279 NFGFRR
-285 DEPGSTSQLWTWTTE
+285 DEPSDTAQLRWPYTDSSGNTI
-300 WFGLFKQKTSYS
+300 YD
-312 YSAGLSKISNTWPAT
+312 TWPAT
-327 LGEAKISKEKGI
+327 LGEAKKAKDSGNEV
-339 TLHALGIQLDQD
+339 HALGIQLADDGHYMTKEEIRQ
-351 NGYSDTSSNP
+351 NMQLITSSPDLYEDADSADAVEAYLN
-361 YMNRETVLTNMKLL
+361 NQAKDIIKNFNTVTD
-375 ATPGLYQDAS
+375 G
-385 SANDIQKYLQ
+385 
-395 DRAQNVISEFDTV
+395 
-408 NNATISDPIGSQF
+408 TITDPIGTQF
-421 QYNGTVDVKSIGTK
+421 QYANNQATVTSVGKQTVPASE
-435 SIVKL
+435 L
-440 PTTNMTSNQLNV
+440 PSAAIQDGQLTVNH
-452 SDMSLG
+452 MNLG
-458 AGEEVQFHYQVRLN
+458 QDQEVQIHYQVRIK
-472 TETNDFKP
+472 TEDAGFKP
-480 DYWYQM
+480 DFWYQM

-543 GSLDLN
+543 GSLDPN

-632 QLKATQFNLTQYS
+632 QLKAMQFNLTQYS
-645 DNSFQQVSKT
+645 DNSFQQAFKT

-682 QLDGTTYLF
+682 QLDGTMYLF

-724 DKSDDFTVTGNHQ
+724 DKSDDFTVTGDHQ
-737 QILKLT
+737 QILTLT

-788 SEGQAFTTKL
+788 SEGQAFATKL
-798 IADGTYTMSETKVPD
+798 IADGTYTMSETKAPD

-831 QATVTIDGE
+831 EATVTIDGE

>member
-1 MTRMTAKVARTGHL
+1 MTKMTAKVARTGHL
-15 FAVLLILMSI
+15 FAVLLILMSM

-37 TATANIRPTYKTNT
+37 TAAANIRPTYQTDA
-51 NGTYPENSW
+51 NGTYPTNSW

-73 GGQVSGWDNNTTWDG
+73 GDQVSGWDNNTIWNG
-88 DATNNTNSYL
+88 DATDTTNSYL

-153 GDRADAVRDGI
+153 FNRYNTNRAGAVRTGVK
-164 FNFLQQITNAGIGD
+164 NFLTSIQNAGLGN
-178 YVNVGLVGYSSPNYL
+178 YVNVGLIGFSSPGYIGDE
-193 STKTGIVKVD
+193 SGYISVKLG
-203 MKAVSAQGQV
+203 KAGNASQQQAI
-213 AALNGAV
+213 NGALSPR
-220 KQTFQ
+220 FQ
-225 GGTFTQ
+225 GGTYTQ
-231 LGIRNGTDML
+231 IGLRQGSAML
-241 QSDTST
+241 NADTSG
-247 NQKMMILLTD
+247 NKKMMILLTD
-257 GVPTFSYHVTD
+257 GVPTFSDKVK
-268 AIQNNNVVYGT
+268 NSVVENGTLYGT
-279 KFSTDM
+279 NFGTTR
-285 DEPGSTSQLWTWTTE
+285 DESGYTAELKNPYIDSSGD
-300 WFGLFKQKTSYS
+300 YI
-312 YSAGLSKISNTWPAT
+312 YDTWPAT
-327 LGEAKISKEKGI
+327 LGEAKKAKDSGNVV
-339 TLHALGIQLDQD
+339 HALGIQLADDRQ
-351 NGYSDTSSNP
+351 
-361 YMNRETVLTNMKLL
+361 YMTKEKIRQNMQLITNSPDLYEDADSADAVEAYLNNQAKDIIKNFNTVTD
-375 ATPGLYQDAS
+375 G
-385 SANDIQKYLQ
+385 
-395 DRAQNVISEFDTV
+395 
-408 NNATISDPIGSQF
+408 TITDPIGTQF
-421 QYNGTVDVKSIGTK
+421 QYANNQATVTSVGKQTVPASE
-435 SIVKL
+435 L
-440 PTTNMTSNQLNV
+440 PSAAIQDGQLTVNHMNLGQNQ
-452 SDMSLG
+452 
-458 AGEEVQFHYQVRLN
+458 EVQIHYQVRIK
-472 TETNDFKP
+472 TEDAGFKP
-480 DYWYQM
+480 DFWYQM

-543 GSLDLN
+543 GSLDPN

-632 QLKATQFNLTQYS
+632 QLKAMQFNLTQYS
-645 DNSFQQVSKT
+645 DNSFQQASKT

-682 QLDGTTYLF
+682 QLDGTMYLF

-724 DKSDDFTVTGNHQ
+724 DKSDDFTVTGDHQ
-737 QILKLT
+737 QILTLT

-788 SEGQAFTTKL
+788 SEGQAFATKL
-798 IADGTYTMSETKVPD
+798 VADGTYTMSETKAPD

-831 QATVTIDGE
+831 EATVTIDGE

>member
-1 MTRMTAKVARTGHL
+1 MTAKVARTGHL
-15 FAVLLILMSI
+15 FAVLLILISM

-37 TATANIRPTYKTNT
+37 TAAASIRPTYQTDA
-51 NGTYPENSW
+51 NGTYPTNSW

-73 GGQVSGWDNNTTWDG
+73 GDQVSGWDNNTIWNG
-88 DATNNTNSYL
+88 DATDTTNSYL

-153 GDRADAVRDGI
+153 SNSSGTNRAGAVRTGVK
-164 FNFLQQITNAGIGD
+164 NFLTSIQNAGLGN
-178 YVNVGLVGYSSPNYL
+178 YVNVGLIGFSSPGYIGGK
-193 STKTGIVKVD
+193 SGYISVKLG
-203 MKAVSAQGQV
+203 KAGNASQQQAI
-213 AALNGAV
+213 NGALSPR
-220 KQTFQ
+220 FQ
-225 GGTFTQ
+225 GGTYTQ
-231 LGIRNGTDML
+231 IGLRQGSAML
-241 QSDTST
+241 NADASG
-247 NQKMMILLTD
+247 NKKMMILLTD
-257 GVPTFSYHVTD
+257 GVPTFSNEVINSEWINGTL
-268 AIQNNNVVYGT
+268 YGT
-279 KFSTDM
+279 NFGSSR
-285 DEPGSTSQLWTWTTE
+285 DEPGNTAQLGWPYIDSS
-300 WFGLFKQKTSYS
+300 GNRIYD
-312 YSAGLSKISNTWPAT
+312 TWPAT
-327 LGEAKISKEKGI
+327 LGEAKKAKDSGNEV
-339 TLHALGIQLDQD
+339 HALGIQLADD
-351 NGYSDTSSNP
+351 RK
-361 YMNRETVLTNMKLL
+361 YMTKEKIRQNMQLITNS
-375 ATPGLYQDAS
+375 PDLYEDAD
-385 SANDIQKYLQ
+385 SADAVEAYLNNQAKDIVK
-395 DRAQNVISEFDTV
+395 NF
-408 NNATISDPIGSQF
+408 NTIIDGTITDPIGTQF
-421 QYNGTVDVKSIGTK
+421 QYANNQTTVTSVGKQAVPASE
-435 SIVKL
+435 L
-440 PTTNMTSNQLNV
+440 PSAAIQDGQLTVNH
-452 SDMSLG
+452 MNLG
-458 AGEEVQFHYQVRLN
+458 QDQEVQIHYQVRIK
-472 TETNDFKP
+472 TEDAGFKP
-480 DYWYQM
+480 DFWYQM

-543 GSLDLN
+543 GSLDPN

-632 QLKATQFNLTQYS
+632 QLKAMQFNLTQYS
-645 DNSFQQVSKT
+645 DNSFQQASKT

-661 DLQALAPGYYGI
+661 DLQALAPGYYSI

-724 DKSDDFTVTGNHQ
+724 DKSDDFTVTGDHQ
-737 QILKLT
+737 QILTLT

-755 VIKQDNQSQYL
+755 VIKQDNQTQYL

-788 SEGQAFTTKL
+788 SEGQAFATKL
-798 IADGTYTMSETKVPD
+798 VADGTYTMSETKAPD

-831 QATVTIDGE
+831 EATVTIDGE

-848 NGYTLAIDG
+848 NGYTLATDG

>member
-1 MTRMTAKVARTGHL
+1 VTRMTAKVARTGHL
-15 FAVLLILMSI
+15 FAVLLTLMSM

-37 TATANIRPTYKTNT
+37 TATANIRPTYKTNA

-73 GGQVSGWDNNTTWDG
+73 GDQVSGWDNNTTWDG
-88 DATNNTNSYL
+88 DATNTTNSYL

-153 GDRADAVRDGI
+153 SNSSGTNRAGAVRTGVK
-164 FNFLQQITNAGIGD
+164 NFLTSIQNAGLGN
-178 YVNVGLVGYSSPNYL
+178 YVNVGLIGFSSPGYIGGE
-193 STKTGIVKVD
+193 SGYISVKLG
-203 MKAVSAQGQV
+203 KAGNASQQQAI
-213 AALNGAV
+213 NGALSPR
-220 KQTFQ
+220 FQ
-225 GGTFTQ
+225 GGTYTQ
-231 LGIRNGTDML
+231 IGLRQGSAML
-241 QSDTST
+241 NADASG
-247 NQKMMILLTD
+247 NKKMMILLTD
-257 GVPTFSYHVTD
+257 GVPTFSNEVINSEWINGTL
-268 AIQNNNVVYGT
+268 YGT
-279 KFSTDM
+279 NFGSSR
-285 DEPGSTSQLWTWTTE
+285 DEPGNTAQLGWPYIDSS
-300 WFGLFKQKTSYS
+300 GNRIYD
-312 YSAGLSKISNTWPAT
+312 TWPAT
-327 LGEAKISKEKGI
+327 LGEAKKAKDSGNEV
-339 TLHALGIQLDQD
+339 HALGIQLADD
-351 NGYSDTSSNP
+351 RK
-361 YMNRETVLTNMKLL
+361 YMTKEKIRQNMQLITNSPDLYEDADSADAVEAYLNNQAKDIIKNFNTVTD
-375 ATPGLYQDAS
+375 G
-385 SANDIQKYLQ
+385 
-395 DRAQNVISEFDTV
+395 
-408 NNATISDPIGSQF
+408 TITDPIGTQF
-421 QYNGTVDVKSIGTK
+421 QYANNQTTVTSVGKQAVPASE
-435 SIVKL
+435 L
-440 PTTNMTSNQLNV
+440 PSAAIQDGQLTVNH
-452 SDMSLG
+452 MNLG
-458 AGEEVQFHYQVRLN
+458 QDQEVQIHYQVRIK
-472 TETNDFKP
+472 TEDAGFKP
-480 DYWYQM
+480 DFWYQM

-543 GSLDLN
+543 GSLDPN

-632 QLKATQFNLTQYS
+632 QLKAMQFNLTQYS
-645 DNSFQQVSKT
+645 DNSFQQASKT

-724 DKSDDFTVTGNHQ
+724 DKSDDFTVTGDHQ
-737 QILKLT
+737 QILTLT

-788 SEGQAFTTKL
+788 SEGQAFATKL
-798 IADGTYTMSETKVPD
+798 IADGTYTMSETKAPD

-831 QATVTIDGE
+831 EATVTIDGE

-848 NGYTLAIDG
+848 NGYTLATDG

>member
-15 FAVLLILMSI
+15 FAVLLILMSM

-37 TATANIRPTYKTNT
+37 TATANIRPTYKTNA

-73 GGQVSGWDNNTTWDG
+73 GDQVSGWDNNTTWDG
-88 DATNNTNSYL
+88 DATNTTNSYL

-153 GDRADAVRDGI
+153 FNRYNTNRAGAVRTGVK
-164 FNFLQQITNAGIGD
+164 NFLTSIQNAGLGN
-178 YVNVGLVGYSSPNYL
+178 YVNVGLIGSSSSGYIGGESGYIS
-193 STKTGIVKVD
+193 VKLG
-203 MKAVSAQGQV
+203 KAGNASQQQAING
-213 AALNGAV
+213 ALNPR
-220 KQTFQ
+220 FQ
-225 GGTFTQ
+225 GGTYTQ
-231 LGIRNGTDML
+231 IGLRQGSAML
-241 QSDTST
+241 NADTSG
-247 NQKMMILLTD
+247 NKKMMILLTD
-257 GVPTFSYHVTD
+257 GVPTFSNKVINSEWINGTL
-268 AIQNNNVVYGT
+268 YGT
-279 KFSTDM
+279 NFGSRR
-285 DEPGSTSQLWTWTTE
+285 DEPSDTAQLRWPYTDSSGNTI
-300 WFGLFKQKTSYS
+300 YD
-312 YSAGLSKISNTWPAT
+312 TWPAT
-327 LGEAKISKEKGI
+327 LGEAKNAKDSGYEV
-339 TLHALGIQLDQD
+339 HALGIQLADDRQ
-351 NGYSDTSSNP
+351 
-361 YMNRETVLTNMKLL
+361 YMTKEKIRQNMQLITNSPDLYEDADSADAVEAYLNNQAKDIIKNFNTVTD
-375 ATPGLYQDAS
+375 G
-385 SANDIQKYLQ
+385 
-395 DRAQNVISEFDTV
+395 
-408 NNATISDPIGSQF
+408 TITDPIGTQF
-421 QYNGTVDVKSIGTK
+421 QYANNQATVTSVGKQTVPASE
-435 SIVKL
+435 L
-440 PTTNMTSNQLNV
+440 PSAAIQDGQLTVNH
-452 SDMSLG
+452 MNLG
-458 AGEEVQFHYQVRLN
+458 QDQEVQIHYQVRIK
-472 TETNDFKP
+472 TEDAGFKP
-480 DYWYQM
+480 DFWYQM

-543 GSLDLN
+543 GSLDPN

-632 QLKATQFNLTQYS
+632 QLKAMQFNLTQYS

-682 QLDGTTYLF
+682 QLDGTMYLF

-724 DKSDDFTVTGNHQ
+724 DKSDDFTVTGDHQ
-737 QILKLT
+737 QILTLT

-788 SEGQAFTTKL
+788 SEGQAFATKL
-798 IADGTYTMSETKVPD
+798 VADGTYTMSETKAPD

-831 QATVTIDGE
+831 EATVTIDGE

>member
-15 FAVLLILMSI
+15 FAVLLTLMSM

-37 TATANIRPTYKTNT
+37 TATANIRPTYKTNA

-73 GGQVSGWDNNTTWDG
+73 GDQVSGWDNNTTWDG
-88 DATNNTNSYL
+88 DATNTTNSYL

-153 GDRADAVRDGI
+153 FNRYNTNRAGAVRTGVK
-164 FNFLQQITNAGIGD
+164 NFLTSIQNAGLGN
-178 YVNVGLVGYSSPNYL
+178 YVNVGLIGFSSPGYIGGE
-193 STKTGIVKVD
+193 SGYISVKLG
-203 MKAVSAQGQV
+203 KAGNASQQQAING
-213 AALNGAV
+213 ALNPR
-220 KQTFQ
+220 FQ
-225 GGTFTQ
+225 GGTYTQ
-231 LGIRNGTDML
+231 IGLRQGSAML
-241 QSDTST
+241 NADTSG
-247 NQKMMILLTD
+247 NKKMMILLTD
-257 GVPTFSYHVTD
+257 GVPTFSNKVINSEWINGTL
-268 AIQNNNVVYGT
+268 YGT
-279 KFSTDM
+279 NFGSRR
-285 DEPGSTSQLWTWTTE
+285 DEPSDTAQLRWPYTDSSGNTI
-300 WFGLFKQKTSYS
+300 YD
-312 YSAGLSKISNTWPAT
+312 TWPAT
-327 LGEAKISKEKGI
+327 LGEAKNAKDSGNEV
-339 TLHALGIQLDQD
+339 HALGIQLADDRQYMTKEKIRQ
-351 NGYSDTSSNP
+351 NMQLITNSP
-361 YMNRETVLTNMKLL
+361 YLYKDADSADAVEAYLNNQAKDIIKNFNTVTD
-375 ATPGLYQDAS
+375 G
-385 SANDIQKYLQ
+385 
-395 DRAQNVISEFDTV
+395 
-408 NNATISDPIGSQF
+408 TITDPIGTQF
-421 QYNGTVDVKSIGTK
+421 QYANNQATVTSVGKQTVPASE
-435 SIVKL
+435 L
-440 PTTNMTSNQLNV
+440 PSAAIQDGQLTVNH
-452 SDMSLG
+452 MNLG
-458 AGEEVQFHYQVRLN
+458 QDQEVQIHYQVRIK
-472 TETNDFKP
+472 TEDAGFKP
-480 DYWYQM
+480 DFWYQM

-543 GSLDLN
+543 GSLDPN

-632 QLKATQFNLTQYS
+632 QLKAMQFNLTQYS

-682 QLDGTTYLF
+682 QLDGTMYLF

-724 DKSDDFTVTGNHQ
+724 DKSDDFTVTGDHQ
-737 QILKLT
+737 QILTLT

-788 SEGQAFTTKL
+788 SEGQAFATKL
-798 IADGTYTMSETKVPD
+798 VADGTYTMSETKAPD

-831 QATVTIDGE
+831 EATVTIDGE

-848 NGYTLAIDG
+848 NGYTLATDG

>member
-1 MTRMTAKVARTGHL
+1 MTRLTAKVARTGHL
-15 FAVLLILMSI
+15 FAVLLILMSM

-37 TATANIRPTYKTNT
+37 TATANIRPTYKTDT

-73 GGQVSGWDNNTTWDG
+73 EGQVSGWDNNTTWDG

-128 VKGNTQQNVKPVD
+128 VKGNTQQSVKPID

-153 GDRADAVRDGI
+153 SNIYPKNRADAVRTGVK
-164 FNFLQQITNAGIGD
+164 NFLTSIQNAGLGD
-178 YVNVGLVGYSSPNYL
+178 YVNVGLIGFSSPGYIGGESGYIRVGL
-193 STKTGIVKVD
+193 G
-203 MKAVSAQGQV
+203 KAGNTSQQTEI
-213 AALNGAV
+213 NGALSPRF
-220 KQTFQ
+220 K
-225 GGTFTQ
+225 GGTYTQ
-231 LGIRNGTDML
+231 IGLRQGSAML
-241 QSDTST
+241 NADTSG
-247 NQKMMILLTD
+247 NKKMMILLTD
-257 GVPTFSYHVTD
+257 GVPTFSNKVINSEWINGTL
-268 AIQNNNVVYGT
+268 YGT
-279 KFSTDM
+279 NFGSSR
-285 DEPGSTSQLWTWTTE
+285 DEPGDTAQLGRWPYTWPYTDSS
-300 WFGLFKQKTSYS
+300 GH
-312 YSAGLSKISNTWPAT
+312 KISDTWPAT
-327 LGEAKISKEKGI
+327 LGEAKKAKDSGNEV
-339 TLHALGIQLDQD
+339 HALGIQLADD
-351 NGYSDTSSNP
+351 GY
-361 YMNRETVLTNMKLL
+361 YMTKEKIRQNMQLITNS
-375 ATPGLYQDAS
+375 PDLYEDADS
-385 SANDIQKYLQ
+385 VDAVEAYLNNQAKDIIK
-395 DRAQNVISEFDTV
+395 NFDTV
-408 NNATISDPIGSQF
+408 TDGTITDPIGTQF
-421 QYNGTVDVKSIGTK
+421 QYANNQATVTSVGKQTVPASE
-435 SIVKL
+435 L
-440 PTTNMTSNQLNV
+440 PSAAIQDGQLTVNHMNLGQNQ
-452 SDMSLG
+452 
-458 AGEEVQFHYQVRLN
+458 EIQIHYQVRIK
-472 TETNDFKP
+472 TEDAGFKP
-480 DYWYQM
+480 DFWYQM

-601 DQQTATLTLTNQQ
+601 DQQTATFTLTNQQ

-632 QLKATQFNLTQYS
+632 QLKAMQFNLTQYS

-788 SEGQAFTTKL
+788 SEGQAFATKL

>member
-15 FAVLLILMSI
+15 FAVLLILMSM

-37 TATANIRPTYKTNT
+37 TAAANIRPTYKTNA

-73 GGQVSGWDNNTTWDG
+73 GDQVSGWDNNSTWDG
-88 DATNNTNSYL
+88 DATNTTNSYL

-153 GDRADAVRDGI
+153 SNSSGTNRAGAVRTGVK
-164 FNFLQQITNAGIGD
+164 NFLTSIQNAGLGD
-178 YVNVGLVGYSSPNYL
+178 YVNVGLIGFSSPGYIGGNLGYISVGL
-193 STKTGIVKVD
+193 G
-203 MKAVSAQGQV
+203 KAGNTSHRQEI
-213 AALNGAV
+213 NGALSPR
-220 KQTFQ
+220 FQ
-225 GGTFTQ
+225 GGTYTQ
-231 LGIRNGTDML
+231 IGLRQGSAML
-241 QSDTST
+241 NADTSG
-247 NQKMMILLTD
+247 NKKMMILLTD
-257 GVPTFSYHVTD
+257 GVPTFSNKVINSKWINGTL
-268 AIQNNNVVYGT
+268 YGT
-279 KFSTDM
+279 NFGSSR
-285 DEPGSTSQLWTWTTE
+285 DEPSVTAQLGWPYTDSSGNTI
-300 WFGLFKQKTSYS
+300 YD
-312 YSAGLSKISNTWPAT
+312 TWPAT
-327 LGEAKISKEKGI
+327 LGEAKKAKDSGNEV
-339 TLHALGIQLDQD
+339 HALGIQLADD
-351 NGYSDTSSNP
+351 GH
-361 YMNRETVLTNMKLL
+361 YMTKEKIRQNMQLITNSPDLYEDADSADAVEAYLNNQAKDIIKNFNTVTD
-375 ATPGLYQDAS
+375 G
-385 SANDIQKYLQ
+385 
-395 DRAQNVISEFDTV
+395 
-408 NNATISDPIGSQF
+408 TITDPIGTQF
-421 QYNGTVDVKSIGTK
+421 QYANNQATVTSVGKQTVPASE
-435 SIVKL
+435 L
-440 PTTNMTSNQLNV
+440 PSAAIQDGQLTVNHMNLGQNQ
-452 SDMSLG
+452 
-458 AGEEVQFHYQVRLN
+458 EVQIHYQVRIK
-472 TETNDFKP
+472 TEDAGFKP
-480 DYWYQM
+480 DFWYQM

-543 GSLDLN
+543 GSLDPN

-555 LKKADNWKASFT
+555 LKKADNWKTSFT

-632 QLKATQFNLTQYS
+632 QLKAMQFNLTQYS
-645 DNSFQQVSKT
+645 DNSFQQASKT

-724 DKSDDFTVTGNHQ
+724 DKSDDFTVTGDHQ
-737 QILKLT
+737 QILTLT

-788 SEGQAFTTKL
+788 SEGQAFATKL
-798 IADGTYTMSETKVPD
+798 IADGTYTMSETKAPD

-831 QATVTIDGE
+831 EATVTIDGE

>member
-1 MTRMTAKVARTGHL
+1 MTKMTAKVARTGHL
-15 FAVLLILMSI
+15 FAVLLILMSM

-37 TATANIRPTYKTNT
+37 TATANIRPTYKTNA

-73 GGQVSGWDNNTTWDG
+73 GDQVSGWDNNTTWDG
-88 DATNNTNSYL
+88 DATNTTNSYL
-98 KFGDPNNPDYQIR
+98 KFGDRNNPDYQIR

-153 GDRADAVRDGI
+153 FNRYNTNRAGAVRTGVK
-164 FNFLQQITNAGIGD
+164 NFLTSIQNAGLGN
-178 YVNVGLVGYSSPNYL
+178 YVNVGLIGFSSPGYIGDE
-193 STKTGIVKVD
+193 SGYISVKLG
-203 MKAVSAQGQV
+203 KAGNASQQQAI
-213 AALNGAV
+213 NGALSPR
-220 KQTFQ
+220 FQ
-225 GGTFTQ
+225 GGTYTQ
-231 LGIRNGTDML
+231 IGLRQGSAML
-241 QSDTST
+241 NADTSG
-247 NQKMMILLTD
+247 NKKMMILLTD
-257 GVPTFSYHVTD
+257 GVPTFSNKVINSEWINGTL
-268 AIQNNNVVYGT
+268 YGT
-279 KFSTDM
+279 NFGSRR
-285 DEPGSTSQLWTWTTE
+285 DEPSDTAQLRWPYTDSSGNTI
-300 WFGLFKQKTSYS
+300 YD
-312 YSAGLSKISNTWPAT
+312 TWPAT
-327 LGEAKISKEKGI
+327 LGEAKKAKDSGNEV
-339 TLHALGIQLDQD
+339 HALGIQLADDRQ
-351 NGYSDTSSNP
+351 
-361 YMNRETVLTNMKLL
+361 YMTKEKIRQNMQLITNSPDLYEDADSADAVEAYLNNQAKDIIKNFNTVTD
-375 ATPGLYQDAS
+375 G
-385 SANDIQKYLQ
+385 
-395 DRAQNVISEFDTV
+395 
-408 NNATISDPIGSQF
+408 TITDPIGTQF
-421 QYNGTVDVKSIGTK
+421 QYANNQATVTSVGKQTVPASE
-435 SIVKL
+435 L
-440 PTTNMTSNQLNV
+440 PSAAIQDGQLTVNHMNLGQNQ
-452 SDMSLG
+452 
-458 AGEEVQFHYQVRLN
+458 EVQIHYQVRIK
-472 TETNDFKP
+472 TEDAGFKP
-480 DYWYQM
+480 DFWYQM

-543 GSLDLN
+543 GSLDPN

-632 QLKATQFNLTQYS
+632 QLKAMQFNLTQYS

-682 QLDGTTYLF
+682 QLDGTMYLF

-724 DKSDDFTVTGNHQ
+724 DKSDDFTVTGDHQ
-737 QILKLT
+737 QILTLT

-788 SEGQAFTTKL
+788 SEGQAFATKL
-798 IADGTYTMSETKVPD
+798 VADGTYTMSETKAPD

-831 QATVTIDGE
+831 EATVTIDGE

>member
-1 MTRMTAKVARTGHL
+1 MTKMTAKVARTGHL
-15 FAVLLILMSI
+15 FAVLLILMSM

-37 TATANIRPTYKTNT
+37 TATANIRPTYQTDA
-51 NGTYPENSW
+51 NGTYPTNSW

-73 GGQVSGWDNNTTWDG
+73 GDQVSGWDNNTIWNG
-88 DATNNTNSYL
+88 DATDTTNSYL

-153 GDRADAVRDGI
+153 SNRWGTDRAGVVRTGVKNLLTSI
-164 FNFLQQITNAGIGD
+164 QNAGLGN
-178 YVNVGLVGYSSPNYL
+178 YVNVGLIGFSSPGYIGGK
-193 STKTGIVKVD
+193 SGYISVKLG
-203 MKAVSAQGQV
+203 KAGNASQQQAI
-213 AALNGAV
+213 NGALSP
-220 KQTFQ
+220 KFQ
-225 GGTFTQ
+225 GGTYTQ
-231 LGIRNGTDML
+231 IGLRQGSAML
-241 QSDTST
+241 NTDTSG
-247 NQKMMILLTD
+247 NKKMMILLTD
-257 GVPTFSYHVTD
+257 GVPTFSNEVKKSELINGTL
-268 AIQNNNVVYGT
+268 YGT
-279 KFSTDM
+279 DFGTGM
-285 DEPGSTSQLWTWTTE
+285 DEPGNTAQLWWPYTDSSHHFIE
-300 WFGLFKQKTSYS
+300 D
-312 YSAGLSKISNTWPAT
+312 TWPAT
-327 LGEAKISKEKGI
+327 LGEAKKAKDSGNEI
-339 TLHALGIQLDQD
+339 HALGIQLANDRNYMTRDQI
-351 NGYSDTSSNP
+351 
-361 YMNRETVLTNMKLL
+361 RQKMKLIP
-375 ATPGLYQDAS
+375 TSPDLYEDAD
-385 SANDIQKYLQ
+385 SADAVEAYLNNQAKDIVK
-395 DRAQNVISEFDTV
+395 NF
-408 NNATISDPIGSQF
+408 NTIIDGTITDPIGTQF
-421 QYNGTVDVKSIGTK
+421 QYANNQATVTSVGKQTVPASE
-435 SIVKL
+435 L
-440 PTTNMTSNQLNV
+440 PSATIQDGQLTVNHMNLGQNQ
-452 SDMSLG
+452 
-458 AGEEVQFHYQVRLN
+458 EVQIHYQVRIK
-472 TETNDFKP
+472 TEDAGFKP
-480 DYWYQM
+480 DFWYQM

-543 GSLDLN
+543 GSLDPN

-632 QLKATQFNLTQYS
+632 QLKAMQFNLTQYS
-645 DNSFQQVSKT
+645 DNSFQQASKT

-682 QLDGTTYLF
+682 QLDGTMYLF

-724 DKSDDFTVTGNHQ
+724 DKSDDFTVTGDHQ
-737 QILKLT
+737 QILTLT

-788 SEGQAFTTKL
+788 SEGQAFATKL
-798 IADGTYTMSETKVPD
+798 VADGTYTMSETKAPD

-831 QATVTIDGE
+831 EATVTIDGE

>member
-1 MTRMTAKVARTGHL
+1 MTKMTAKVARTGHL
-15 FAVLLILMSI
+15 FAVLLILMSM

-37 TATANIRPTYKTNT
+37 TAAANIRPTYQTDA
-51 NGTYPENSW
+51 NGTYPTNSW

-73 GGQVSGWDNNTTWDG
+73 GDQVSGWDNNTTWDG
-88 DATNNTNSYL
+88 DATNTTNSYL

-153 GDRADAVRDGI
+153 FNRYNTNRAGAVRTGVK
-164 FNFLQQITNAGIGD
+164 NFLTSIQNAGLGN
-178 YVNVGLVGYSSPNYL
+178 YVNVGLIGFSSPGYIGDE
-193 STKTGIVKVD
+193 SGYISVKLG
-203 MKAVSAQGQV
+203 KAGNASQQQAI
-213 AALNGAV
+213 NGALSPR
-220 KQTFQ
+220 FQ
-225 GGTFTQ
+225 GGTYTQ
-231 LGIRNGTDML
+231 IGLRQGSAML
-241 QSDTST
+241 NADASG
-247 NQKMMILLTD
+247 NKKMMILLTD
-257 GVPTFSYHVTD
+257 GVPTFSNEVINSEWINGTL
-268 AIQNNNVVYGT
+268 YGT
-279 KFSTDM
+279 NFGSSR
-285 DEPGSTSQLWTWTTE
+285 DEPGNTAQLGWPYIDSS
-300 WFGLFKQKTSYS
+300 GNRIYD
-312 YSAGLSKISNTWPAT
+312 TWPAT
-327 LGEAKISKEKGI
+327 LGQAKKAKDSGNEV
-339 TLHALGIQLDQD
+339 HALGIQLADDRQ
-351 NGYSDTSSNP
+351 
-361 YMNRETVLTNMKLL
+361 YMTKEEIRQNMQLITNSPDLYEDADSADAVEAYLNNQAKDIIKNFNTVTD
-375 ATPGLYQDAS
+375 G
-385 SANDIQKYLQ
+385 
-395 DRAQNVISEFDTV
+395 
-408 NNATISDPIGSQF
+408 TITDPIGTQF
-421 QYNGTVDVKSIGTK
+421 QYANNQATVTSVGKQTVPASE
-435 SIVKL
+435 L
-440 PTTNMTSNQLNV
+440 PSAAIQDGQLTVNH
-452 SDMSLG
+452 MNLG
-458 AGEEVQFHYQVRLN
+458 QDQEVQIHYQVRIK
-472 TETNDFKP
+472 TEDAGFKP
-480 DYWYQM
+480 DFWYQM

-543 GSLDLN
+543 GSLDPN

-632 QLKATQFNLTQYS
+632 QLKAMQFNLTQYS
-645 DNSFQQVSKT
+645 DNSFQQASKT

-724 DKSDDFTVTGNHQ
+724 DKSDDFTVTGDHQ
-737 QILKLT
+737 QILTLT

-788 SEGQAFTTKL
+788 SEGQAFATKL
-798 IADGTYTMSETKVPD
+798 IADGTYTMSETKAPD

-831 QATVTIDGE
+831 EATVTIDGE

-857 STITL
+857 STVTL

>member
-15 FAVLLILMSI
+15 FAVLLTLMSM

-37 TATANIRPTYKTNT
+37 TATANIRPTYKTNA

-73 GGQVSGWDNNTTWDG
+73 GDQVSGWDNNTIWNG
-88 DATNNTNSYL
+88 DATDTTNSYL

-153 GDRADAVRDGI
+153 FNRYNTNRAGAVRTGVK
-164 FNFLQQITNAGIGD
+164 NFLTSIQNAGLGN
-178 YVNVGLVGYSSPNYL
+178 YVNVGLIGFSSPGYIGGE
-193 STKTGIVKVD
+193 SGYISVKLG
-203 MKAVSAQGQV
+203 KAGNASQQQAING
-213 AALNGAV
+213 ALNPR
-220 KQTFQ
+220 FQ
-225 GGTFTQ
+225 GGTYTQ
-231 LGIRNGTDML
+231 IGLRQGSAML
-241 QSDTST
+241 NADTSG
-247 NQKMMILLTD
+247 NKKMMILLTD
-257 GVPTFSYHVTD
+257 GVPTFSNKVINSEWINGTL
-268 AIQNNNVVYGT
+268 YGT
-279 KFSTDM
+279 NFGSRR
-285 DEPGSTSQLWTWTTE
+285 DEPSDTAQLRWPYTDSSGNTI
-300 WFGLFKQKTSYS
+300 YD
-312 YSAGLSKISNTWPAT
+312 TWPAT
-327 LGEAKISKEKGI
+327 LGEAKNAKDSGNEV
-339 TLHALGIQLDQD
+339 HALGIQLADDRQYMTKEKIRQ
-351 NGYSDTSSNP
+351 NMQLITNSP
-361 YMNRETVLTNMKLL
+361 YLYKDADSADAVEAYLNNQAKDIIKNFNTVTD
-375 ATPGLYQDAS
+375 G
-385 SANDIQKYLQ
+385 
-395 DRAQNVISEFDTV
+395 
-408 NNATISDPIGSQF
+408 TITDPIGTQF
-421 QYNGTVDVKSIGTK
+421 QYANNQATVTSVGKQTVPASE
-435 SIVKL
+435 L
-440 PTTNMTSNQLNV
+440 PSAAIQDGQLTVNH
-452 SDMSLG
+452 MNLG
-458 AGEEVQFHYQVRLN
+458 QDQEVQIHYQVRIK
-472 TETNDFKP
+472 TEDAGFKP
-480 DYWYQM
+480 DFWYQM

-543 GSLDLN
+543 GSLDPN

-632 QLKATQFNLTQYS
+632 QLKAMQFNLTQYS

-682 QLDGTTYLF
+682 QLDGTMYLF

-724 DKSDDFTVTGNHQ
+724 DKSDDFTVTGDHQ
-737 QILKLT
+737 QILTLT

-788 SEGQAFTTKL
+788 SEGQAFATKL
-798 IADGTYTMSETKVPD
+798 VADGTYTMSETKAPD

-831 QATVTIDGE
+831 EATVTIDGE

>member
-15 FAVLLILMSI
+15 FAVLLILMSM

-37 TATANIRPTYKTNT
+37 TATANIRPTYKTNA

-73 GGQVSGWDNNTTWDG
+73 GDQVSGWDNNTTWDG
-88 DATNNTNSYL
+88 DATNTTNSYL

-153 GDRADAVRDGI
+153 FNRYNTNRAGAVRTGVK
-164 FNFLQQITNAGIGD
+164 NFLTSIQNAGLGN
-178 YVNVGLVGYSSPNYL
+178 YVNVGLIGFSSPGYIGGE
-193 STKTGIVKVD
+193 SGYISVKLG
-203 MKAVSAQGQV
+203 KAGNASQQQAING
-213 AALNGAV
+213 ALNPR
-220 KQTFQ
+220 FQ
-225 GGTFTQ
+225 GGTYTQ
-231 LGIRNGTDML
+231 IGLRQGSAML
-241 QSDTST
+241 NADTSG
-247 NQKMMILLTD
+247 NKKMMILLTD
-257 GVPTFSYHVTD
+257 GVPTFSNKVINSEWINGTL
-268 AIQNNNVVYGT
+268 YGT
-279 KFSTDM
+279 NFGSRR
-285 DEPGSTSQLWTWTTE
+285 DEPSDTAQLRWPYTDSSGNTI
-300 WFGLFKQKTSYS
+300 YD
-312 YSAGLSKISNTWPAT
+312 TWPAT
-327 LGEAKISKEKGI
+327 LGEAKNAKDSGNEV
-339 TLHALGIQLDQD
+339 HALGIQLADDRQ
-351 NGYSDTSSNP
+351 
-361 YMNRETVLTNMKLL
+361 YMTKEKIRQNMQLITNSPDLYEDADSADAVEAYLNNQAKDIIKNFNTVTD
-375 ATPGLYQDAS
+375 G
-385 SANDIQKYLQ
+385 
-395 DRAQNVISEFDTV
+395 
-408 NNATISDPIGSQF
+408 TITDPIGTQF
-421 QYNGTVDVKSIGTK
+421 QYANNQATVTSVGKQTVPASE
-435 SIVKL
+435 L
-440 PTTNMTSNQLNV
+440 PSAAIQDGQLTVNH
-452 SDMSLG
+452 MNLG
-458 AGEEVQFHYQVRLN
+458 QDQEVQIHYQVRIK
-472 TETNDFKP
+472 TEDAGFKP
-480 DYWYQM
+480 DFWYQM

-543 GSLDLN
+543 GSLDPN

-632 QLKATQFNLTQYS
+632 QLKAMQFNLTQYS

-682 QLDGTTYLF
+682 QLDGTMYLF

-724 DKSDDFTVTGNHQ
+724 DKSDDFTVTGDHQ
-737 QILKLT
+737 QILTLT

-788 SEGQAFTTKL
+788 SEGQAFATKL
-798 IADGTYTMSETKVPD
+798 IADGTYTMSETKAPD

-831 QATVTIDGE
+831 EATVTIDGE

>member
-1 MTRMTAKVARTGHL
+1 
-15 FAVLLILMSI
+15 MSM

-37 TATANIRPTYKTNT
+37 TATANIRPTYKTNA

-73 GGQVSGWDNNTTWDG
+73 GDQVSGWDNNTTWDG
-88 DATNNTNSYL
+88 DATNTTNSYL

-153 GDRADAVRDGI
+153 FNRYNTNRAGAVRTGVK
-164 FNFLQQITNAGIGD
+164 NFLTSIQNAGLGN
-178 YVNVGLVGYSSPNYL
+178 YVNVGLIGFSSPGYIGGE
-193 STKTGIVKVD
+193 SGYISVKLG
-203 MKAVSAQGQV
+203 KAGNASQQQAING
-213 AALNGAV
+213 ALNPR
-220 KQTFQ
+220 FQ
-225 GGTFTQ
+225 GGTYTQ
-231 LGIRNGTDML
+231 IGLRQGSAML
-241 QSDTST
+241 NADTSG
-247 NQKMMILLTD
+247 NKKMMILLTD
-257 GVPTFSYHVTD
+257 GVPTFSNKVINSEWINGTL
-268 AIQNNNVVYGT
+268 YGT
-279 KFSTDM
+279 NFGSRR
-285 DEPGSTSQLWTWTTE
+285 DEPSDTAQLRWPYTDSSGNTI
-300 WFGLFKQKTSYS
+300 YD
-312 YSAGLSKISNTWPAT
+312 TWPAT
-327 LGEAKISKEKGI
+327 LGEAKNAKDSGNEV
-339 TLHALGIQLDQD
+339 HALGIQLADDRQ
-351 NGYSDTSSNP
+351 
-361 YMNRETVLTNMKLL
+361 YMTKEKIRQNMQLITNSPDLYEDADSADAVEAYLNNQAKDIIKNFNTVTD
-375 ATPGLYQDAS
+375 G
-385 SANDIQKYLQ
+385 
-395 DRAQNVISEFDTV
+395 
-408 NNATISDPIGSQF
+408 TITDPIGTQF
-421 QYNGTVDVKSIGTK
+421 QYANNQATVTSVGKQTVPASE
-435 SIVKL
+435 L
-440 PTTNMTSNQLNV
+440 PSAAIQDGQLTVNH
-452 SDMSLG
+452 MNLG
-458 AGEEVQFHYQVRLN
+458 QDQEVQIHYQVRIK
-472 TETNDFKP
+472 TEDAGFKP
-480 DYWYQM
+480 DFWYQM

-543 GSLDLN
+543 GSLDPN

-632 QLKATQFNLTQYS
+632 QLKAMQFNLTQYS

-682 QLDGTTYLF
+682 QLDGTMYLF

-724 DKSDDFTVTGNHQ
+724 DKSDDFTVTGDHQ
-737 QILKLT
+737 QILTLT

-788 SEGQAFTTKL
+788 SEGQAFATKL
-798 IADGTYTMSETKVPD
+798 VADGTYTMSETKAPD

-831 QATVTIDGE
+831 EATVTIDGE

>member
-15 FAVLLILMSI
+15 FAVLLTLMSM

-37 TATANIRPTYKTNT
+37 TATANIRPTYKTNA

-73 GGQVSGWDNNTTWDG
+73 GDQVSGWDNNTTWDG
-88 DATNNTNSYL
+88 DATNTTNSYL

-153 GDRADAVRDGI
+153 FNRYNTNRAGAVRTGVK
-164 FNFLQQITNAGIGD
+164 NFLTSIQNAGLGN
-178 YVNVGLVGYSSPNYL
+178 YVNVGLIGFSSPGYIGGE
-193 STKTGIVKVD
+193 SGYISVKLG
-203 MKAVSAQGQV
+203 KAGNASQQQAING
-213 AALNGAV
+213 ALNPR
-220 KQTFQ
+220 FQ
-225 GGTFTQ
+225 GGTYTQ
-231 LGIRNGTDML
+231 IGLRQGSAML
-241 QSDTST
+241 NADTSG
-247 NQKMMILLTD
+247 NKKMMILLTD
-257 GVPTFSYHVTD
+257 GVPTFSNKVINSEWINGTL
-268 AIQNNNVVYGT
+268 YGT
-279 KFSTDM
+279 NFGSRR
-285 DEPGSTSQLWTWTTE
+285 DEPSDTAQLRWPYTDSSGNTI
-300 WFGLFKQKTSYS
+300 YD
-312 YSAGLSKISNTWPAT
+312 TWPAT
-327 LGEAKISKEKGI
+327 LGEAKNAKDSGNEV
-339 TLHALGIQLDQD
+339 HALGIQLADDRQYMTKEKIRQ
-351 NGYSDTSSNP
+351 NMQLITNSP
-361 YMNRETVLTNMKLL
+361 YLYKDADSADAVEAYLNNQAKDIIKNFNTVTD
-375 ATPGLYQDAS
+375 G
-385 SANDIQKYLQ
+385 
-395 DRAQNVISEFDTV
+395 
-408 NNATISDPIGSQF
+408 TITDPIGTQF
-421 QYNGTVDVKSIGTK
+421 QYANNQATVTSVGKQTVPASE
-435 SIVKL
+435 L
-440 PTTNMTSNQLNV
+440 PSAAIQDGQLTVNH
-452 SDMSLG
+452 MNLG
-458 AGEEVQFHYQVRLN
+458 QDQEVQIHYQVRIK
-472 TETNDFKP
+472 TEDAGFKP
-480 DYWYQM
+480 DFWYQM

-543 GSLDLN
+543 GSLDPN

-632 QLKATQFNLTQYS
+632 QLKAMQFNLTQYS
-645 DNSFQQVSKT
+645 DNSFQQASKT

-682 QLDGTTYLF
+682 QLDGTMYLF

-724 DKSDDFTVTGNHQ
+724 DKSDDFTVTGDHQ
-737 QILKLT
+737 QILTLT

-788 SEGQAFTTKL
+788 SEGQAFATKL
-798 IADGTYTMSETKVPD
+798 VADGTYTMSETKAPD

-831 QATVTIDGE
+831 EATVTIDGE

>member
-1 MTRMTAKVARTGHL
+1 MTKMTAKVARTGHL
-15 FAVLLILMSI
+15 FAVLLILMSM

-37 TATANIRPTYKTNT
+37 TATANIRPTYKTNA

-73 GGQVSGWDNNTTWDG
+73 GDQVSGWDNNTIWNG
-88 DATNNTNSYL
+88 DATVNTNSYL

-153 GDRADAVRDGI
+153 SNRWGTDRAGAVRTGVK
-164 FNFLQQITNAGIGD
+164 NFLTSIQNAGLGN
-178 YVNVGLVGYSSPNYL
+178 YVNVGLIGFSSPGYIGGK
-193 STKTGIVKVD
+193 SGYISVKLG
-203 MKAVSAQGQV
+203 KAGNASQQQAI
-213 AALNGAV
+213 NGALSP
-220 KQTFQ
+220 KFQ
-225 GGTFTQ
+225 GGTYTQ
-231 LGIRNGTDML
+231 IGLRQGSAML
-241 QSDTST
+241 NADTSG
-247 NQKMMILLTD
+247 NKKMMILLTD
-257 GVPTFSYHVTD
+257 GVPTFSNEVINSEWINGTL
-268 AIQNNNVVYGT
+268 YGT
-279 KFSTDM
+279 NFGFSR
-285 DEPGSTSQLWTWTTE
+285 DEPGNTAKFDDPYIDSS
-300 WFGLFKQKTSYS
+300 GDYI
-312 YSAGLSKISNTWPAT
+312 YDTWPAT
-327 LGEAKISKEKGI
+327 LGEAKIAKDSGNEV
-339 TLHALGIQLDQD
+339 HALGIQLADDDHYMTKEEIRQ
-351 NGYSDTSSNP
+351 NMQLITSSPDLYEDADSADAVEAYLN
-361 YMNRETVLTNMKLL
+361 NQAKDIIKNFNTVTD
-375 ATPGLYQDAS
+375 G
-385 SANDIQKYLQ
+385 
-395 DRAQNVISEFDTV
+395 
-408 NNATISDPIGSQF
+408 TITDPIGTQF
-421 QYNGTVDVKSIGTK
+421 QYANNQATVTSVGKQTVPASE
-435 SIVKL
+435 L
-440 PTTNMTSNQLNV
+440 PSAAIQDGQLTVNH
-452 SDMSLG
+452 MNLG
-458 AGEEVQFHYQVRLN
+458 QDQEVQIHYQVRIK
-472 TETNDFKP
+472 TEDAGFKP
-480 DYWYQM
+480 DFWYQM

-543 GSLDLN
+543 GSLDPN

-632 QLKATQFNLTQYS
+632 QLKAMQFNLTQYS
-645 DNSFQQVSKT
+645 DNSFQQAFKT

-724 DKSDDFTVTGNHQ
+724 DKSDDFTLTGDHQ
-737 QILKLT
+737 QILTLT

-788 SEGQAFTTKL
+788 SEGQAFATKL
-798 IADGTYTMSETKVPD
+798 IADGTYTMSETKAPD

-831 QATVTIDGE
+831 EATVTIDGE

-908 KQHD
+908 K

>member
-15 FAVLLILMSI
+15 FAVLLTLMSM

-37 TATANIRPTYKTNT
+37 TATANIRPTYKTNA

-73 GGQVSGWDNNTTWDG
+73 GDQVSGWDNNTTWDG
-88 DATNNTNSYL
+88 DATNTTNSYL

-153 GDRADAVRDGI
+153 FNRYNTNRAGAVRTGVK
-164 FNFLQQITNAGIGD
+164 NFLTSIQNAGLGN
-178 YVNVGLVGYSSPNYL
+178 YVNVGLIGFSSPGYIGGE
-193 STKTGIVKVD
+193 SGYISVKLG
-203 MKAVSAQGQV
+203 KAGNASQQQAING
-213 AALNGAV
+213 ALNPR
-220 KQTFQ
+220 FQ
-225 GGTFTQ
+225 GGTYTQ
-231 LGIRNGTDML
+231 IGLRQGSAML
-241 QSDTST
+241 NADASG
-247 NQKMMILLTD
+247 NKKMMILLTD
-257 GVPTFSYHVTD
+257 GVPTFSNKVINSEWINGTL
-268 AIQNNNVVYGT
+268 YGT
-279 KFSTDM
+279 NFGSRR
-285 DEPGSTSQLWTWTTE
+285 DEPSDTAQLRWPYTDSSGNTI
-300 WFGLFKQKTSYS
+300 YD
-312 YSAGLSKISNTWPAT
+312 TWPAT
-327 LGEAKISKEKGI
+327 LGEAKNAKDSGNEV
-339 TLHALGIQLDQD
+339 HALGIQLADDRQYMTKEKIRQ
-351 NGYSDTSSNP
+351 NMQLITNSP
-361 YMNRETVLTNMKLL
+361 YLYKDADSADAVEAYLNNQAKDIIKNFNTVTD
-375 ATPGLYQDAS
+375 G
-385 SANDIQKYLQ
+385 
-395 DRAQNVISEFDTV
+395 
-408 NNATISDPIGSQF
+408 TITDPIGTQF
-421 QYNGTVDVKSIGTK
+421 QYANNQATVTSVGKQTVPASE
-435 SIVKL
+435 L
-440 PTTNMTSNQLNV
+440 PSAAIQDGQLTVNH
-452 SDMSLG
+452 MNLG
-458 AGEEVQFHYQVRLN
+458 QDQEVQIHYQVRIK
-472 TETNDFKP
+472 TEDAGFKP
-480 DYWYQM
+480 DFWYQM

-543 GSLDLN
+543 GSLDPN

-632 QLKATQFNLTQYS
+632 QLKAMQFNLTQYS

-682 QLDGTTYLF
+682 QLDGTMYLF

-724 DKSDDFTVTGNHQ
+724 DKSDDFTVTGDHQ
-737 QILKLT
+737 QILTLT

-788 SEGQAFTTKL
+788 SEGQAFATKL
-798 IADGTYTMSETKVPD
+798 VADGTYTMSETKAPD

-831 QATVTIDGE
+831 EATVTIDGE

>member
-300 WFGLFKQKTSYS
+300 WFGLFKHKTSYS
-312 YSAGLSKISNTWPAT
+312 YSAGLSTISNTWPAT

-395 DRAQNVISEFDTV
+395 DRAQNVISEFNTV

-655 NAITST
+655 NTITST

-788 SEGQAFTTKL
+788 SEGQAFATKL

-908 KQHD
+908 KQND